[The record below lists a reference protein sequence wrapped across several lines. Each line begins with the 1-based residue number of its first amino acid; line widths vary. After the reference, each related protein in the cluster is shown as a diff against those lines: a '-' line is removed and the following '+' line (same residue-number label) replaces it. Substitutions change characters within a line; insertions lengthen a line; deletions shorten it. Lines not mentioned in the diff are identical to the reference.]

1 MSSMRKWS
9 RSNENLLGETLNVVL
24 FTSRNKDNRH
34 VENFKERRESFVT
47 TLSAESES
55 LKDRFDRF
63 VQSGVDGEMS
73 RMYISINPRSNEKT
87 SKDLM
92 KKMLSDNVSLARV
105 PEMTARLA
113 SKKENAFDPKNLK
126 WMFDVDPRAD
136 LDIDYIAESVM
147 FEIYNE
153 YYDSNSSN
161 KPKINIVLHKTP
173 NGYSIIVDQHF
184 DTRPILS
191 KWKNVELKRDAMLCA
206 AWDTCRKETK

>member
-9 RSNENLLGETLNVVL
+9 RSNEDINGETLNVVL

-47 TLSAESES
+47 TLSAESEG

-87 SKDLM
+87 KKDLM
-92 KKMLSDNVSLARV
+92 IKMLSDNLSLARV

-113 SKKENAFDPKNLK
+113 SKKENIFDPQNVK
-126 WMFDVDPRAD
+126 WMFDVDPRED
-136 LDIDYIAESVM
+136 LDLDYMVETILMDIA
-147 FEIYNE
+147 IA
-153 YYDSNSSN
+153 YYDPK
-161 KPKINIVLHKTP
+161 KPKLNIETYRTP

>member
-9 RSNENLLGETLNVVL
+9 RSIEDLNGETLNVVL

-34 VENFKERRESFVT
+34 IENFKERRELFVT
-47 TLSAESES
+47 TLSAGSEA

-63 VQSGVDGEMS
+63 VQSGVDSEIS

-92 KKMLSDNVSLARV
+92 MKMLSDNFSLARL

-113 SKKENAFDPKNLK
+113 SKKENAFDSKNLK
-126 WMFDVDPRAD
+126 WMFDVDPHPSLD
-136 LDIDYIAESVM
+136 LNYVVESIMMDIA
-147 FEIYNE
+147 FA
-153 YYDSNSSN
+153 YYAPE
-161 KPKINIVLHKTP
+161 KPKINIETHRTP
-173 NGYSIIVDQHF
+173 DGYAIIVDQHF
-184 DTRPILS
+184 DTREILS

-206 AWDTCRKETK
+206 DWDTCIKEER

>member
-9 RSNENLLGETLNVVL
+9 RSIENLLGETLNVVL

-47 TLSAESES
+47 TLSADSES

-87 SKDLM
+87 KKDLM
-92 KKMLSDNVSLARV
+92 IKMLSDNVSLARV

-113 SKKENAFDPKNLK
+113 SKKRKYFRSSECE
-126 WMFDVDPRAD
+126 MDVRRRSARK
-136 LDIDYIAESVM
+136 LRFSVRRRDDHARYR
-147 FEIYNE
+147 FRILRSEKAK
-153 YYDSNSSN
+153 DQHRDSSN
-161 KPKINIVLHKTP
+161 T
-173 NGYSIIVDQHF
+173 
-184 DTRPILS
+184 
-191 KWKNVELKRDAMLCA
+191 KWLRDHRRSAF
-206 AWDTCRKETK
+206 

>member
-9 RSNENLLGETLNVVL
+9 RSNEDINGETLNVVL

-47 TLSAESES
+47 TLSADK
-55 LKDRFDRF
+55 LQDRFDKF
-63 VQSGVDGEMS
+63 VQDGVDGEMS

-87 SKDLM
+87 KKDLM
-92 KKMLSDNVSLARV
+92 IKMLSDDFSLARV
-105 PEMTARLA
+105 SEMTARLA
-113 SKKENAFDPKNLK
+113 SKKENIFDPQNVK
-126 WMFDVDPRAD
+126 WMFDVDPHASLD
-136 LDIDYIAESVM
+136 LEYVVETIMLDIA
-147 FEIYNE
+147 FE
-153 YYDSNSSN
+153 YYDPK
-161 KPKINIVLHKTP
+161 KPKINIETHRTP
-173 NGYSIIVDQHF
+173 NGYAIIVDQHF

>member
-9 RSNENLLGETLNVVL
+9 RSIENLLGETLNVVL

-34 VENFKERRESFVT
+34 VENLKERRESFVT

-63 VQSGVDGEMS
+63 VQGGVDGEMS

-87 SKDLM
+87 KKDLM
-92 KKMLSDNVSLARV
+92 IKMLSDNFSLARV

-113 SKKENAFDPKNLK
+113 SKKENIFDPQNVK
-126 WMFDVDPRAD
+126 WMFDVDPHASLD
-136 LDIDYIAESVM
+136 LAYVVETIMLDIA
-147 FEIYNE
+147 FE
-153 YYDSNSSN
+153 YYDPK
-161 KPKINIVLHKTP
+161 KPKINIETHRTP
-173 NGYSIIVDQHF
+173 NGYAIIVDQHF

>member
-9 RSNENLLGETLNVVL
+9 RSNEDINGETLNVVL

-47 TLSAESES
+47 TLSADSES

-87 SKDLM
+87 KKDLM
-92 KKMLSDNVSLARV
+92 IKMLSDNVSLARV

-113 SKKENAFDPKNLK
+113 SKKENIFDPQNVK
-126 WMFDVDPRAD
+126 WMFDVDPHASLD
-136 LDIDYIAESVM
+136 LAYVVETIMLDIA
-147 FEIYNE
+147 FA
-153 YYDSNSSN
+153 YYDPK
-161 KPKINIVLHKTP
+161 KPTINIETYRTP
-173 NGYSIIVDQHF
+173 NGYAIIVDQHF

>member
-9 RSNENLLGETLNVVL
+9 RSNEDINGETLNVVL

-47 TLSAESES
+47 TLSADSEA

-126 WMFDVDPRAD
+126 WMFDVDPHASLD
-136 LDIDYIAESVM
+136 LTYVVETIMLDIA
-147 FEIYNE
+147 FA
-153 YYDSNSSN
+153 YYDPK
-161 KPKINIVLHKTP
+161 KPKINIETHRTP
-173 NGYSIIVDQHF
+173 NGYAIIVDQHF

>member
-9 RSNENLLGETLNVVL
+9 RSIENLLGETLNVVL

-34 VENFKERRESFVT
+34 IENFKERRESFVT
-47 TLSAESES
+47 TLSADSEA

-63 VQSGVDGEMS
+63 VQSGVDSEIS

-92 KKMLSDNVSLARV
+92 KKMLSDNFSLARV

-126 WMFDVDPRAD
+126 WMFDVDPHPSLD
-136 LDIDYIAESVM
+136 LNYVVESIMMDIAFAYCDPK
-147 FEIYNE
+147 
-153 YYDSNSSN
+153 
-161 KPKINIVLHKTP
+161 KPKINIETYRTP
-173 NGYSIIVDQHF
+173 DGYAIIVDQHF
-184 DTRPILS
+184 DTREILS
-191 KWKNVELKRDAMLCA
+191 KWKNVELKRDAMICA
-206 AWDTCRKETK
+206 AWDTCIKEEK

>member
-9 RSNENLLGETLNVVL
+9 RSIENLLGETLNVVL

-47 TLSAESES
+47 TLSADSEA

-92 KKMLSDNVSLARV
+92 KKMLSDNFSLARV

-113 SKKENAFDPKNLK
+113 SKKENIFDPQNVK
-126 WMFDVDPRAD
+126 WMFDVDPHASLD
-136 LDIDYIAESVM
+136 LEYVVETIMLDIA
-147 FEIYNE
+147 FA
-153 YYDSNSSN
+153 YYDPK
-161 KPKINIVLHKTP
+161 KPKINIEIHRTP
-173 NGYSIIVDQHF
+173 NGYAIIVDQHF

-191 KWKNVELKRDAMLCA
+191 KWKNVELKRDAMLCV

>member
-9 RSNENLLGETLNVVL
+9 RSIENLNEETLNVVL

-55 LKDRFDRF
+55 LKDQFDRF

-87 SKDLM
+87 KKDLM
-92 KKMLSDNVSLARV
+92 IKMLSDNFSLARV

-113 SKKENAFDPKNLK
+113 SKKENAFDSKNLK
-126 WMFDVDPRAD
+126 WMFDVDPHTSLD
-136 LDIDYIAESVM
+136 LEYVVETIMLDIAV
-147 FEIYNE
+147 E
-153 YYDSNSSN
+153 YYDPK
-161 KPKINIVLHKTP
+161 KPKINIETHRTP
-173 NGYSIIVDQHF
+173 NGYAIIVDQHF

-206 AWDTCRKETK
+206 AWDTCRKEEK

>member
-9 RSNENLLGETLNVVL
+9 RSIENLLGETLNVVL

-63 VQSGVDGEMS
+63 VQSGVDGEIS

-87 SKDLM
+87 KKDLM
-92 KKMLSDNVSLARV
+92 IKMLSDDFSLARV

-113 SKKENAFDPKNLK
+113 SKKENAFDSKNLK
-126 WMFDVDPRAD
+126 WMFDVDPHPSLD
-136 LDIDYIAESVM
+136 LDYVVESITMDIA
-147 FEIYNE
+147 FA
-153 YYDSNSSN
+153 YYAPK
-161 KPKINIVLHKTP
+161 KPKINIETHRTP
-173 NGYSIIVDQHF
+173 NGYAIIVDQHF
-184 DTRPILS
+184 DTREILS

>member
-9 RSNENLLGETLNVVL
+9 RSIENLLGETLNVVL

-34 VENFKERRESFVT
+34 VENFKERRESFVR

-126 WMFDVDPRAD
+126 WMFDVDPHASLD
-136 LDIDYIAESVM
+136 LEYVVETIMLDIA
-147 FEIYNE
+147 FA
-153 YYDSNSSN
+153 YYDPK
-161 KPKINIVLHKTP
+161 KPTINIETYRTP

>member
-9 RSNENLLGETLNVVL
+9 RSIENLLGETLNVVL

-126 WMFDVDPRAD
+126 WMFDVDPHASLD
-136 LDIDYIAESVM
+136 LEYVVETIMLDIA
-147 FEIYNE
+147 FA
-153 YYDSNSSN
+153 YYDPK
-161 KPKINIVLHKTP
+161 KPTINIETYRTP